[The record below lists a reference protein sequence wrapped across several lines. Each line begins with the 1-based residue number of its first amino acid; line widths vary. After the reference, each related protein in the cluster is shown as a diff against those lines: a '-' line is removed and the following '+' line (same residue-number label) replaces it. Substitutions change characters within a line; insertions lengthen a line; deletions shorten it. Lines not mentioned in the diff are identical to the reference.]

1 MEITRRTL
9 YTGVAITSFIGAATG
24 IVSYSHALD
33 VARTVGCHGL
43 IAALVPLFAD
53 GLIMLCSTALYAAAQ
68 AAVRRPLAA
77 WLGLCTGIA
86 VTVVMNVSAGW
97 HEGWGGRLVAGL
109 APAVFLFSLEVLVW
123 LFRASRGGQDPDKPA
138 QCPHGVP
145 GSVAEA
151 IRADYFHRRDCLG
164 EEVTYVSAA
173 QRWGVDR
180 RRMPELVGAAASTN
194 GSGPDE

>member
-1 MEITRRTL
+1 MNVSRRTL
-9 YTGVAITSFIGAATG
+9 YTGVVITSLIGVATG

-53 GLIMLCSTALYAAAQ
+53 GLILLSSAALYAAAQ
-68 AAVRRPLAA
+68 ASVRRPLVA
-77 WLGLCTGIA
+77 WAGLVTGIA

-97 HEGWGGRLVAGL
+97 HQGWGGRLVAAL
-109 APAVFLFSLEVLVW
+109 APAVFLISLEVLIW
-123 LFRASRGGQDPDKPA
+123 LFRLNAGGHQPDKPE

-151 IRADYFHRRDCLG
+151 IRADYWHRTTCLG
-164 EEVTYVSAA
+164 ETVTYVEHAR
-173 QRWGVDR
+173 RWDTDR
-180 RRMPELVGAAASTN
+180 RRMPELVGAVASTN